1 MSVIKTQWKVALNAN
16 TIYYSRLSPK
26 SAYRYSSG
34 FLKTYAM
41 TPESNTPD
49 SKIKQVLVVYNPA
62 SGTVGDFDR
71 RLGSMVRH
79 FAEEKGYVVNARP
92 ITPNMTSAEMLAPV
106 MGPFELVVAVGGDG
120 TVGFVLGAVAESGLK
135 IPVGIIPFGTGNLL
149 ARALK
154 LCTGRHGE
162 DPLERAMDT
171 IMHGDTISLDLGKV
185 NGAWFTIDAGTGP
198 IADAIT
204 KPVKEYKTTFRLL
217 AYGWPLL
224 KSVTHR
230 PLRYELTIDGK
241 EKLDVEASGIF
252 ITNSSEMGIGAEGIE
267 HLSDGV
273 LDLLVMNPRS
283 VADYW
288 RILVRF
294 FRWFILN
301 QDSGNVPYV
310 LRKVRTVEIEMIPKQ
325 VSRSPLH
332 RFARKTR
339 DILSGKTHVPKLKF
353 EAEVMVDGEPCGK
366 TPCTVEIVP
375 AAVMVRVPRANA
387 PALK

>member
-1 MSVIKTQWKVALNAN
+1 MPSDNSTRGL
-16 TIYYSRLSPK
+16 
-26 SAYRYSSG
+26 
-34 FLKTYAM
+34 
-41 TPESNTPD
+41 
-49 SKIKQVLVVYNPA
+49 KQVLVVYNPA

-71 RLGSMVRH
+71 RLGAMVRK

-92 ITPNMTSAEMLAPV
+92 ITQEMTSAQMLAPI

-120 TVGFVLGAVAESGLK
+120 TVGFVLGAVAESGQK
-135 IPVGIIPFGTGNLL
+135 IPVGIVPFGTGNLL
-149 ARALK
+149 ARTLK
-154 LCTGRHGE
+154 ICSGKNNE
-162 DPLERAMDT
+162 DPLDQAMDT
-171 IMHGDTISLDLGKV
+171 ILHGETISLDLGKM
-185 NGAWFTIDAGTGP
+185 NGSWFTIDAGTGP

-204 KPVKEYKTTFRLL
+204 KPVKEHKTKFRLL

-230 PLRYELTIDGK
+230 PLRYELTIDDN
-241 EKLDVEASGIF
+241 EKLNVEASGIF

-283 VADYW
+283 IVDYY
-288 RILVRF
+288 RLLARF

-301 QDSGNVPYV
+301 QDSGHVPYL
-310 LRKVRTVEIEMIPKQ
+310 LRKVKKVHIELIPKQ

-339 DILSGKTHVPKLKF
+339 DFLSGKTHIPKIRF
-353 EAEVMVDGEPCGK
+353 EAETMIDGEPCGT

-375 AAVMVRVPRANA
+375 AAVLVRVPRAGR
-387 PALK
+387 LKTVE

>member
-1 MSVIKTQWKVALNAN
+1 
-16 TIYYSRLSPK
+16 
-26 SAYRYSSG
+26 
-34 FLKTYAM
+34 M

>member
-1 MSVIKTQWKVALNAN
+1 MSTE
-16 TIYYSRLSPK
+16 T
-26 SAYRYSSG
+26 
-34 FLKTYAM
+34 
-41 TPESNTPD
+41 D
-49 SKIKQVLVVYNPA
+49 STGDRIRQVLVVYNPA

-92 ITPNMTSAEMLAPV
+92 ITPNMTSAQMLAPV
-106 MGPFELVVAVGGDG
+106 IGPFEIVVAVGGDG
-120 TVGFVLGAVAESGLK
+120 TVGFVLGAVAESGLD

-149 ARALK
+149 ARMLK
-154 LCTGRHGE
+154 ICTGNHRE

-171 IMHGDTISLDLGKV
+171 IMHGETISMDMGKV
-185 NGAWFTIDAGTGP
+185 DGRWFTIDAGTGP

-204 KPVKEYKTTFRLL
+204 KPVKEYKTSLRLF

-224 KSVTHR
+224 KSITHR
-230 PLRYELTIDGK
+230 PLRYELTIDDSD
-241 EKLDVEASGIF
+241 KLNVEASGIF
-252 ITNSSEMGIGAEGIE
+252 ITNSSEMGIGTEGID

-288 RILVRF
+288 RILIRF

-301 QDSGNVPYV
+301 QDSGHVPYL
-310 LRKVRTVEIEMIPKQ
+310 LRKVKKVRVEMVPVQ

-332 RFARKTR
+332 RFAREVR
-339 DILSGKTHVPKLKF
+339 DFLSGKKHQSQLKL
-353 EAEVMVDGEPCGK
+353 EANTMVDGEPIGK

-375 AAVMVRVPRANA
+375 HAVKVRVPRANA
-387 PALK
+387 PSVLPVRKFNS

>member
-1 MSVIKTQWKVALNAN
+1 MNTSSDAPQEKV
-16 TIYYSRLSPK
+16 
-26 SAYRYSSG
+26 
-34 FLKTYAM
+34 
-41 TPESNTPD
+41 
-49 SKIKQVLVVYNPA
+49 KQVLVVYNPA

-92 ITPNMTSAEMLAPV
+92 ISQDMTSAQMLAPV
-106 MGPFELVVAVGGDG
+106 MGPFEVIVAVGGDG

-154 LCTGRHGE
+154 ISTGKHNE
-162 DPLERAMDT
+162 DPLDLAMDT
-171 IMHGDTISLDLGKV
+171 IMHGDTISLDLGKM
-185 NGAWFTIDAGTGP
+185 NGRWFTIDAGTGP

-204 KPVKEYKTTFRLL
+204 KPVKEHKTTFRLF

-224 KSVTHR
+224 KSLTHR
-230 PLRYELTIDGK
+230 PLRYKLTIDGG
-241 EKLDVEASGIF
+241 EKLEVDASGIF

-283 VADYW
+283 IADYW

-301 QDSGNVPYV
+301 QDSGHVPYV
-310 LRKVRTVEIEMIPKQ
+310 LRKVKKVDIEMIPKV
-325 VSRSPLH
+325 VSRSSLH
-332 RFARKTR
+332 KFARQTR
-339 DILSGKTHVPKLKF
+339 NLLSGKMQVPKIES
-353 EAEVMVDGEPCGK
+353 EADVMIDGEPSGK

-375 AAVMVRVPRANA
+375 AVVLVRVPKGEGSHAGTSRQS
-387 PALK
+387 

>member
-1 MSVIKTQWKVALNAN
+1 MSTD
-16 TIYYSRLSPK
+16 TSSPD
-26 SAYRYSSG
+26 YR
-34 FLKTYAM
+34 
-41 TPESNTPD
+41 
-49 SKIKQVLVVYNPA
+49 IKQVLVVYNPA

-79 FAEEKGYVVNARP
+79 FAEQKEYVVNARP
-92 ITPNMTSAEMLAPV
+92 ITPDMTSEQMLAPV
-106 MGPFELVVAVGGDG
+106 MGPFEIVVAVGGDG
-120 TVGFVLGAVAESGLK
+120 TVGFVLGAVAESGLQ

-149 ARALK
+149 ARMLK
-154 LCTGRHGE
+154 LCTGRHNE

-171 IMHGDTISLDLGKV
+171 IMHGDTVSIDMGKV
-185 NGAWFTIDAGTGP
+185 DGRWFTIDAGTGP

-204 KPVKEYKTTFRLL
+204 KPVKEIKTHLRLF

-224 KSVTHR
+224 KSITHR
-230 PLRYELTIDGK
+230 PLRYELTIDDG

-252 ITNSSEMGIGAEGIE
+252 ITNSSEMGIGVEGIE
-267 HLSDGV
+267 HLSDGL

-288 RILVRF
+288 RILIRF

-301 QDSGNVPYV
+301 QDSGHVPYL
-310 LRKVRTVEIEMIPKQ
+310 LRKVKKVKIEMVPVQ

-332 RFARKTR
+332 RFARQAR
-339 DILSGKTHVPKLKF
+339 DFLSGKKHQPQITF
-353 EAEVMVDGEPCGK
+353 EAKTMVDGEPSGT

-375 AAVMVRVPRANA
+375 NAVKVRVPRAEA
-387 PALK
+387 PGLLPVKKLKH

>member
-1 MSVIKTQWKVALNAN
+1 MD
-16 TIYYSRLSPK
+16 
-26 SAYRYSSG
+26 
-34 FLKTYAM
+34 
-41 TPESNTPD
+41 E
-49 SKIKQVLVVYNPA
+49 KIKQVLVVYNPA

-71 RLGSMVRH
+71 RLGAMVRH
-79 FAEEKGYVVNARP
+79 FSEEKGYVVNARP
-92 ITPNMTSAEMLAPV
+92 ITQNMTSEQMLAPV

-149 ARALK
+149 ARTLK
-154 LCTGRHGE
+154 ICSGKHNE

-171 IMHGDTISLDLGKV
+171 VLHGETISLDLGKM
-185 NGAWFTIDAGTGP
+185 NGRWFTIDAGTGP

-204 KPVKEYKTTFRLL
+204 KPIKEHKTTFRLL

-224 KSVTHR
+224 KSITHR
-230 PLRYELTIDGK
+230 PLRYELTIDDS

-252 ITNSSEMGIGAEGIE
+252 ITNSSEMGIGAEGVS
-267 HLSDGV
+267 HLSDGL

-283 VADYW
+283 IPDYW

-301 QDSGNVPYV
+301 QDSGHVPY
-310 LRKVRTVEIEMIPKQ
+310 LLKKVKKVKIELVAKQ

-332 RFARKTR
+332 KFARKVR
-339 DILSGKTHVPKLKF
+339 DILSGKTHVPKVKF
-353 EAEVMVDGEPCGK
+353 EAETMVDGEPCGK
-366 TPCTVEIVP
+366 TPSTVEIVP
-375 AAVMVRVPRANA
+375 NAVLVRIPRAEA
-387 PALK
+387 PGLLTVRKSEKKTPARV

>member
-1 MSVIKTQWKVALNAN
+1 MNA
-16 TIYYSRLSPK
+16 
-26 SAYRYSSG
+26 G
-34 FLKTYAM
+34 
-41 TPESNTPD
+41 SNEPPANF
-49 SKIKQVLVVYNPA
+49 KQVLVVYNPA

-71 RLGSMVRH
+71 RLGAMVRH

-92 ITPNMTSAEMLAPV
+92 ITKEMTSAEMLAPV

-135 IPVGIIPFGTGNLL
+135 IPVGIVPFGTGNLL

-154 LCTGRHGE
+154 ISTGKHNE
-162 DPLERAMDT
+162 DPLDRAMDT
-171 IMHGDTISLDLGKV
+171 IMHGDTISLDLGKLD
-185 NGAWFTIDAGTGP
+185 GRWFTIDAGTGP

-204 KPVKEYKTTFRLL
+204 KPIKEHKTTFRLL
-217 AYGWPLL
+217 AYGWPLV
-224 KSVTHR
+224 KSLTHR
-230 PLRYELTIDGK
+230 PLRYELTIDGG

-252 ITNSSEMGIGAEGIE
+252 ITNSSEMGIGAEGID

-273 LDLLVMNPRS
+273 LDLLVMNPRTI
-283 VADYW
+283 ADYW

-301 QDSGNVPYV
+301 QDSGHVPYV
-310 LRKVRTVEIEMIPKQ
+310 LRKVKKVYIQMIPKQ

-339 DILSGKTHVPKLKF
+339 DLLSGKTHVPKLKF
-353 EAEVMVDGEPCGK
+353 EADMMIDGEPCGK

-375 AAVMVRVPRANA
+375 AAVLVRVPKGEA
-387 PALK
+387 PNSKIKVQKENIEIVSSIKNLS